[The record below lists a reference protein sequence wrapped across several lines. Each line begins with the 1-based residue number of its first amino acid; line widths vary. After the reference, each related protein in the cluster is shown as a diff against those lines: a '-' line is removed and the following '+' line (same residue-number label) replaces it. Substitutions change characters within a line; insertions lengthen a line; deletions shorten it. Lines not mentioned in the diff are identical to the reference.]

1 MRARTVFMVALC
13 VLAVVIFVEVALVS
27 ERVLIWILVSILL
40 AMALNPAVDRLQRLG
55 LRRRGA
61 SVAMVYLL
69 MTALVAGAG
78 ALIIPTLIQQVS
90 DFIDAVP
97 GYVQQ
102 LTAGRGPLGFLE
114 EKYRVV
120 ERVQDA
126 VKGNGSKTLAGGAT
140 AALDVGRSVAVFV
153 AGIVTITFLTLF
165 MLLEGSRWVDR
176 TIEILP
182 ARLRPT
188 WRSIA
193 DDIYLLVGRYVTGN
207 LLISVIAG
215 SITAIVL
222 LVLGVPFAL
231 ALGLLVAI
239 LDLIPLAGATLAA
252 TVVTL
257 VALSH
262 SVTAGIIVLAFF
274 VVYQQVENHLLQPII
289 YGRTVK
295 LSPLAILIS
304 VLIGAEVAGVVGA
317 LVAIP
322 AGGTIQILLDHWR
335 AHRRSSTG
343 DEPDTAAE
351 PDAEAETKPV
361 AKPKPVADS
370 KPSAATKPLPSAKR
384 VADTKPVPKTEPDAQ
399 AGADAKPKP
408 PAEAEPVA
416 EPGPDDGVSA
426 RRKDGRARTR
436 KRTPLP

>member
-1 MRARTVFMVALC
+1 MRSPLNRPTSSEDTVPETVVTVRARTVFMVALC
-13 VLAVVIFVEVALVS
+13 VLAVVILVEVALVS
-27 ERVLIWILVSILL
+27 ERVLIWILVSVLL
-40 AMALNPAVDRLQRLG
+40 AMALNPAVDRLLRMG

-61 SVAMVYLL
+61 AVAMVYLL
-69 MTALVAGAG
+69 LTAVVVGIG

-90 DFIDAVP
+90 DFIAAVP
-97 GYVQQ
+97 GYVKQ
-102 LTAGRGPLGFLE
+102 LTAGRGPFGFLE
-114 EKYRVV
+114 TKYHVV

-126 VKGNGSKTLAGGAT
+126 VKGNGSNALSGGAS
-140 AALDVGRSVAVFV
+140 AAIDVTRSVAVFV

-182 ARLRPT
+182 ARSRPM

-193 DDIYLLVGRYVTGN
+193 DDIYHLVGRYVTGN
-207 LLISVIAG
+207 LLISLIAG

-252 TVVTL
+252 TVVSL

-262 SVTAGIIVLAFF
+262 SVSAGIIVLGFF
-274 VVYQQVENHLLQPII
+274 IVYQQIENHLLQPLI

-335 AHRRSSTG
+335 ARRRPSAG
-343 DEPDTAAE
+343 DEPE
-351 PDAEAETKPV
+351 
-361 AKPKPVADS
+361 
-370 KPSAATKPLPSAKR
+370 
-384 VADTKPVPKTEPDAQ
+384 
-399 AGADAKPKP
+399 
-408 PAEAEPVA
+408 
-416 EPGPDDGVSA
+416 
-426 RRKDGRARTR
+426 
-436 KRTPLP
+436 